1 MVMPHKRPIMKMG
14 ETTTISLY
22 VWLYTIRLETKTKL
36 QRSFLHFNI
45 LKYKLSNSN
54 VLQKPEN
61 LKYVGFLVVNEQHRI
76 SSFKQFWVRSRSIL
90 IASPLYSSTL
100 FGLRQIEAALGPWRF
115 TTYRRSKSY
124 MYGPCDAYKSCR
136 VMVVVVG
143 YIHTY
148 ISIRGNHHAWGR
160 RRNGGDSGAS
170 EGRAWGR

>member
-36 QRSFLHFNI
+36 QRSFLYFNI

-61 LKYVGFLVVNEQHRI
+61 PKYVGFLVVNEQHRI

-100 FGLRQIEAALGPWRF
+100 FGLRQIEAALGP
-115 TTYRRSKSY
+115 
-124 MYGPCDAYKSCR
+124 
-136 VMVVVVG
+136 
-143 YIHTY
+143 
-148 ISIRGNHHAWGR
+148 
-160 RRNGGDSGAS
+160 
-170 EGRAWGR
+170 